1 MLNMFCKDCES
12 HLEKCKCTEITLNG
26 LSYKLIRERDGLEV
40 ISPPFSKIN
49 WLEFNEDGNELFDEI
64 KVGRSLL
71 IPTQRFGQLWQTTSV
86 TEIIE
91 QKEDY
96 VKFQTENS
104 VYELFTLK
112 N

>member
-1 MLNMFCKDCES
+1 ME
-12 HLEKCKCTEITLNG
+12 
-26 LSYKLIRERDGLEV
+26 YKLIRERDGLEV

-91 QKEDY
+91 EKEDY
-96 VKFQTENS
+96 VKFKTKNS
-104 VYELFTLK
+104 IYELFTLK